1 MLTLSLVAQA
11 VYVLASLI
19 VCARL
24 TVRTASVFRGG
35 LWLYGLLL
43 LGAVLFCV
51 VFPVSL
57 AAFNVDK
64 DVIVHAFPEPTGVV
78 AVAFMGW
85 VPAFAFAGLVR
96 TAVAYSA

>member
-11 VYVLASLI
+11 VYVLALLI

-24 TVRTASVFRGG
+24 TVRTASVVRGG

-51 VFPVSL
+51 VIPVSL

-64 DVIVHAFPEPTGVV
+64 DVIVRAFPEATGVV
-78 AVAFMGW
+78 AVAFLGW

-96 TAVAYSA
+96 GADSI

>member
-24 TVRTASVFRGG
+24 TVRTASIVRGG
-35 LWLYGLLL
+35 LWLYGLFV
-43 LGAVLFCV
+43 LGTVLFCV
-51 VFPVSL
+51 VFPVLL

-64 DVIVHAFPEPTGVV
+64 DVIVHAFPEATGVT
-78 AVAFMGW
+78 AVVFVGW

-96 TAVAYSA
+96 TVVAHSA